1 MRPDISLNFF
11 FVFFCFFGFFS
22 ESDVWKGR
30 EGKGRQKKRLLVFFL
45 RLLRMPPSLF
55 ILLFMNEVYEV
66 PIYIYI

>member
-1 MRPDISLNFF
+1 MRPDISLKSLFF
-11 FVFFCFFGFFS
+11 LFFLGFFGFF

-30 EGKGRQKKRLLVFFL
+30 KGKAEEETLGVFL

-66 PIYIYI
+66 PRSI

>member
-1 MRPDISLNFF
+1 MRPDISLKSL
-11 FVFFCFFGFFS
+11 VFLGFFL
-22 ESDVWKGR
+22 VNLTCGR

-66 PIYIYI
+66 PRSI

>member
-1 MRPDISLNFF
+1 MRPDISLKS
-11 FVFFCFFGFFS
+11 FVFLVFLVFLVNLTC
-22 ESDVWKGR
+22 GR

-66 PIYIYI
+66 PRSI